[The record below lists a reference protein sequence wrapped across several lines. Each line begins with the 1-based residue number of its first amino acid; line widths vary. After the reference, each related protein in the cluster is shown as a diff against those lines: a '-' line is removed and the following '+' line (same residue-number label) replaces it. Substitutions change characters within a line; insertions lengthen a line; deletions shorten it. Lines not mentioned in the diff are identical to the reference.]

1 MKLLTNL
8 IITGIVL
15 LLLDS
20 IYLTTFGG
28 FFNNLVQSIQGKK
41 IKFKFTGAILCYL
54 LIIYGLNYFIIDKRK
69 SIKDAFILG
78 IFVYGVYET
87 TSYTILDKWNMKAVT
102 LDTLWGGILFA
113 LTTKI
118 VYSIIKY

>member
-28 FFNNLVQSIQGKK
+28 FFNNLVQSIQGTK

-54 LIIYGLNYFIIDKRK
+54 LIIYGLNYFIIDKQK

-118 VYSIIKY
+118 VYSIKY

>member
-1 MKLLTNL
+1 MKLTQL

-15 LLLDS
+15 LILDS

-28 FFNNLVQSIQGKK
+28 FFNNMVQSIQGTK
-41 IKFKFTGAILCYL
+41 IKFKFMGAILCYL
-54 LIIYGLNYFIIDKRK
+54 LIIYGLNYFIIDTKK

-87 TSYTILDKWNMKAVT
+87 TSYAILDKWNMKAVT

-113 LTTKI
+113 LTTKF
-118 VYSIIKY
+118 VYMIIKY

>member
-1 MKLLTNL
+1 MKQLTNL

-28 FFNNLVQSIQGKK
+28 FFNNLVQSIQGTK

-54 LIIYGLNYFIIDKRK
+54 LIIYGLNYFIIDKQK

-118 VYSIIKY
+118 VYSIKY

>member
-1 MKLLTNL
+1 M
-8 IITGIVL
+8 
-15 LLLDS
+15 
-20 IYLTTFGG
+20 
-28 FFNNLVQSIQGKK
+28 
-41 IKFKFTGAILCYL
+41 GAIICYL
-54 LIIYGLNYFIIDKRK
+54 LIIYGLNYFIIDTKK

-87 TSYTILDKWNMKAVT
+87 TSYAILDKWNMKAVT

-118 VYSIIKY
+118 VYMIMN